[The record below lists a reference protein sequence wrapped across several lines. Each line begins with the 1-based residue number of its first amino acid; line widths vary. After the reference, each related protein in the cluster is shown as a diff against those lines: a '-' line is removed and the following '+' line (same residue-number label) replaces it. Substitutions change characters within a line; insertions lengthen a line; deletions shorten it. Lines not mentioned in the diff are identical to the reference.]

1 MPGAGSLAKCQCCCV
16 DRLCSRGENR
26 GTAPQLDGAVRHEP
40 CRTAFSCRRAKSR
53 RSYRAAAKLSRNL
66 VAFAPAGAKKVQ
78 SFSSATRAAKKI
90 LLRLQVWNLCAGG
103 AQIMR
108 AADCTPPCQKGIL
121 FDSLKKTA
129 APVGAAALTFFC
141 SVNWRAAAPR
151 GAQAAAATAAA
162 AKTRPPSP
170 RRCPDA
176 AAACR
181 RRTRANS
188 TRR

>member
-1 MPGAGSLAKCQCCCV
+1 MPGAGSPAKCQCCCV

-53 RSYRAAAKLSRNL
+53 RSYRAAARLSKNL

-78 SFSSATRAAKKI
+78 SFSSATCAAKKI

-108 AADCTPPCQKGIL
+108 AADCKPPCQKGIL
-121 FDSLKKTA
+121 FDSLKKPPLRSERRLAIFLFGQLACGCTA
-129 APVGAAALTFFC
+129 RRTSGSSDGSSSENTTAFAA
-141 SVNWRAAAPR
+141 
-151 GAQAAAATAAA
+151 QM
-162 AKTRPPSP
+162 P
-170 RRCPDA
+170 RRSGSVPK
-176 AAACR
+176 
-181 RRTRANS
+181 TN
-188 TRR
+188 TGE

>member
-26 GTAPQLDGAVRHEP
+26 GTAPQLDGAVRHET

-53 RSYRAAAKLSRNL
+53 RSCRAAARLSRNL

-78 SFSSATRAAKKI
+78 SFSSATCAAKKI

-108 AADCTPPCQKGIL
+108 AADCKPPCQKGIL
-121 FDSLKKTA
+121 FDSLKKPPLRSERRLVIFLFGQLACGCTA
-129 APVGAAALTFFC
+129 RRTSGSSDGSSSENTTAFAA
-141 SVNWRAAAPR
+141 
-151 GAQAAAATAAA
+151 QM
-162 AKTRPPSP
+162 P
-170 RRCPDA
+170 RRSGSVPK
-176 AAACR
+176 
-181 RRTRANS
+181 TN
-188 TRR
+188 TGE

>member
-26 GTAPQLDGAVRHEP
+26 GTAPQLDGAVRHGS

-53 RSYRAAAKLSRNL
+53 RSYRAAARLSKNL

-78 SFSSATRAAKKI
+78 SFSSATCAAKKI

-108 AADCTPPCQKGIL
+108 AADCKPPCQKVIL

-129 APVGAAALTFFC
+129 AHIERRFDVFLFGQLACGCTARRTSGSSDGSSSENTTAFAA
-141 SVNWRAAAPR
+141 
-151 GAQAAAATAAA
+151 QM
-162 AKTRPPSP
+162 P
-170 RRCPDA
+170 RRSGSVPK
-176 AAACR
+176 
-181 RRTRANS
+181 TN
-188 TRR
+188 TGE

>member
-26 GTAPQLDGAVRHEP
+26 GTAPQLDGAVRHET
-40 CRTAFSCRRAKSR
+40 CRTAFSCRRAC
-53 RSYRAAAKLSRNL
+53 RAAAGLSKNL

-78 SFSSATRAAKKI
+78 SFSSATCAAKKI

-108 AADCTPPCQKGIL
+108 AADCTPL
-121 FDSLKKTA
+121 FKKEYF
-129 APVGAAALTFFC
+129 LTVSKNRRSGRSGGFDVFC

-151 GAQAAAATAAA
+151 GARAAAATAAA

-170 RRCPDA
+170 RRCPNA
-176 AAACR
+176 AAACQ

>member
-26 GTAPQLDGAVRHEP
+26 GTAPQLDGAVRHGS
-40 CRTAFSCRRAKSR
+40 CRTAFFTSPRKKPPLNMSGGQTVKEPRGVCACGRKESPIIFFGDMCGEENTSQAASVEFVRRR
-53 RSYRAAAKLSRNL
+53 RTNYARS
-66 VAFAPAGAKKVQ
+66 
-78 SFSSATRAAKKI
+78 
-90 LLRLQVWNLCAGG
+90 RLQ
-103 AQIMR
+103 
-108 AADCTPPCQKGIL
+108 PPCQKVIL
-121 FDSLKKTA
+121 FDSLKK
-129 APVGAAALTFFC
+129 PPLISSGGLPYFC

>member
-26 GTAPQLDGAVRHEP
+26 GTAPQLDGAVRHET
-40 CRTAFSCRRAKSR
+40 CRTAFSCC
-53 RSYRAAAKLSRNL
+53 RSYRVAARLSKNL

-78 SFSSATRAAKKI
+78 SFSSATCAAKKI
-90 LLRLQVWNLCAGG
+90 LLRLQVWNLCAAG

-108 AADCTPPCQKGIL
+108 AADCKPLCQKVIL
-121 FDSLKKTA
+121 FDSLKKAA

-151 GAQAAAATAAA
+151 GARAAAATAAA
-162 AKTRPPSP
+162 AKTRPSSP

>member
-26 GTAPQLDGAVRHEP
+26 GTAPQLDGAVRHET
-40 CRTAFSCRRAKSR
+40 CRTAFSCRRAC
-53 RSYRAAAKLSRNL
+53 RAAAGLSKNL

-78 SFSSATRAAKKI
+78 SFSSATCAAKKI

-108 AADCTPPCQKGIL
+108 AADCTPPCQKRIL
-121 FDSLKKTA
+121 FDSLKK
-129 APVGAAALTFFC
+129 PPLISSGGLPYFC

>member
-40 CRTAFSCRRAKSR
+40 CRTAFSRRRAKSR
-53 RSYRAAAKLSRNL
+53 RSYRAAARLSRNL

-78 SFSSATRAAKKI
+78 SFSSATCAAKKI

-108 AADCTPPCQKGIL
+108 VADCTPPCQKVIL
-121 FDSLKKTA
+121 FDSLKKPPLRSERRFAVFLFGQLACGCTA
-129 APVGAAALTFFC
+129 RRTSGSSDGSSSENTTAFAA
-141 SVNWRAAAPR
+141 
-151 GAQAAAATAAA
+151 QM
-162 AKTRPPSP
+162 P
-170 RRCPDA
+170 RRSGSVPK
-176 AAACR
+176 
-181 RRTRANS
+181 TN
-188 TRR
+188 TGE

>member
-26 GTAPQLDGAVRHEP
+26 GVPPQLDGAVRHEP
-40 CRTAFSCRRAKSR
+40 CRTAFSCRRAC
-53 RSYRAAAKLSRNL
+53 RAAVGLSKNL

-78 SFSSATRAAKKI
+78 SFSSATCAAKKI

-108 AADCTPPCQKGIL
+108 AADCTPL
-121 FDSLKKTA
+121 VKKEYFLT
-129 APVGAAALTFFC
+129 VSKNRRSYRAAALTYFC

-176 AAACR
+176 TAACR

>member
-1 MPGAGSLAKCQCCCV
+1 MLLRRSFVQQGGRTGALRPNWMEQSGMKHAGLLFHA
-16 DRLCSRGENR
+16 
-26 GTAPQLDGAVRHEP
+26 AAHRH
-40 CRTAFSCRRAKSR
+40 TKSR
-53 RSYRAAAKLSRNL
+53 RSYRAAARLSKDL
-66 VAFAPAGAKKVQ
+66 VAFRRRSGERKSNHFLRRHVRRRKYFSGCKCGICAPAAHK
-78 SFSSATRAAKKI
+78 
-90 LLRLQVWNLCAGG
+90 LCAQQTAPPLVKKEYFLTVSKSRRSGRSGG
-103 AQIMR
+103 F
-108 AADCTPPCQKGIL
+108 PY
-121 FDSLKKTA
+121 FY
-129 APVGAAALTFFC
+129 

>member
-26 GTAPQLDGAVRHEP
+26 GTAPQLDGAVRHGS

-53 RSYRAAAKLSRNL
+53 RSYRAAVGLSKNL

-78 SFSSATRAAKKI
+78 SFSSATCAAKKI

-108 AADCTPPCQKGIL
+108 AADCTPL
-121 FDSLKKTA
+121 VKKEYFLT
-129 APVGAAALTFFC
+129 VSKNRRSYRAAALTYFC

>member
-26 GTAPQLDGAVRHEP
+26 GVPPQLDGAVRHEP
-40 CRTAFSCRRAKSR
+40 CRTAFSCRRAKNR
-53 RSYRAAAKLSRNL
+53 RSYRVAARPSKNL
-66 VAFAPAGAKKVQ
+66 VAFAPAGAGCKCGICAPAVHK
-78 SFSSATRAAKKI
+78 
-90 LLRLQVWNLCAGG
+90 LCAQQT
-103 AQIMR
+103 A
-108 AADCTPPCQKGIL
+108 PPCQKVIL
-121 FDSLKKTA
+121 FDSLKK
-129 APVGAAALTFFC
+129 PPLISSGGLPYFC

-170 RRCPDA
+170 RRYPDA

>member
-26 GTAPQLDGAVRHEP
+26 GVTPQLDGAVRHET

-53 RSYRAAAKLSRNL
+53 RSYRAAARLSRNL

-78 SFSSATRAAKKI
+78 SFSSATCAAKKI

-108 AADCTPPCQKGIL
+108 AADCNPLVKKEYFLTVSKNRRSGRSGGFDVFL
-121 FDSLKKTA
+121 FGQLACGCTA
-129 APVGAAALTFFC
+129 RRTSGSSDGSSSENTTAFAA
-141 SVNWRAAAPR
+141 
-151 GAQAAAATAAA
+151 QM
-162 AKTRPPSP
+162 P
-170 RRCPDA
+170 RRSGSVPK
-176 AAACR
+176 
-181 RRTRANS
+181 TN
-188 TRR
+188 TGE

>member
-1 MPGAGSLAKCQCCCV
+1 MPGAGSLAMCQCCCV

-26 GTAPQLDGAVRHEP
+26 GTAPQLDGAVRHET
-40 CRTAFSCRRAKSR
+40 CRTAFSCRRAPPHEKPPLMSSGGQTVKEP
-53 RSYRAAAKLSRNL
+53 RS
-66 VAFAPAGAKKVQ
+66 
-78 SFSSATRAAKKI
+78 
-90 LLRLQVWNLCAGG
+90 LCACGRKESPIIFFG
-103 AQIMR
+103 DMCGEENTSQ
-108 AADCTPPCQKGIL
+108 AASVEFVRRRRTNYARSRLHPPCQKA
-121 FDSLKKTA
+121 A
-129 APVGAAALTFFC
+129 APVGAAALAYFC

-151 GAQAAAATAAA
+151 GARAAAATAAA